1 MLSFILPAQTAKS
14 KSFRGFARGN
24 PGRQICVL
32 PACFCRAKIGFPA
45 AFSRGGFLLFR
56 PIRPRSAASCGTEG
70 RFCPVEGGDGIRE
83 TLDQFCR
90 RTGRAELLSQWNAV
104 RNLPLTADSVSSGS
118 SRRVWWQCAQGH
130 QWQCAVYART
140 TSGSKCPY
148 CAGKLPVPGENDL
161 ATRFPNVASEW
172 HPTKNSPLTPN
183 QVLPGSHRLVWWA
196 CGKGHEWQAIVKSR
210 AAGCGCPVCANRG
223 VQPGDNDLA
232 TTHPELAKE
241 WHPSKNGA
249 LTPRDV
255 TAGSHRKVWWICE
268 KGHEWQAEVSSR
280 TANGTG
286 CPVCAGKVIVP
297 GENDLQSLFPD
308 IAKEWHPTLNGTA
321 TPDTISPYSSRK
333 VWWVCEKGHPY
344 QATAASRTMHGGGCP
359 YCAGRRVLHGFN
371 DLATVDP
378 NIAGQWNQSL
388 NGNLTPEM
396 VTAGSRKKVW
406 WQCSEGHV
414 WKAAVYARTGKQR
427 SGCPVCAGRGKRRA
441 YERMEQR
448 ANGGAS
454 RV

>member
-1 MLSFILPAQTAKS
+1 M
-14 KSFRGFARGN
+14 
-24 PGRQICVL
+24 
-32 PACFCRAKIGFPA
+32 
-45 AFSRGGFLLFR
+45 
-56 PIRPRSAASCGTEG
+56 
-70 RFCPVEGGDGIRE
+70 EGGDGIRE

-183 QVLPGSHRLVWWA
+183 QLLPGSHRLVWWA

-232 TTHPELAKE
+232 TTHPDLAKE
-241 WHPSKNGA
+241 WHP
-249 LTPRDV
+249 TR
-255 TAGSHRKVWWICE
+255 
-268 KGHEWQAEVSSR
+268 
-280 TANGTG
+280 
-286 CPVCAGKVIVP
+286 
-297 GENDLQSLFPD
+297 
-308 IAKEWHPTLNGTA
+308 NGTA
-321 TPDTISPYSSRK
+321 TPDAISPYSSRK
-333 VWWVCEKGHPY
+333 VWWACEKGHPY

-359 YCAGRRVLHGFN
+359 YCAGRRVLPGFN

-378 NIAGQWNQSL
+378 KTAEQWHPTL

-414 WKAAVYARTGKQR
+414 WKAAVYARTGKQK
-427 SGCPVCAGRGKRRA
+427 SGCPVCAGRGKRRVC
-441 YERMEQR
+441 EIMEQR